1 MVRRMTDLFAMA
13 VIGVVAIPVFSQAP
27 AAKPSFEVVSV
38 KPNNSGSGS
47 SSTNTNQGRFLA
59 TNVTVKTLMMQAYRL
74 QDFQIIGDRTGS
86 AATDLTL
93 RLSRRR
99 ELFPY
104 RKGRRISRNPTASIQ
119 CRSWFSPCWKIDFN

>member
-74 QDFQIIGDRTGS
+74 QDFQIIGGPNWISSDRFDIEAKPEEG
-86 AATDLTL
+86 AIPLPQGPPDL
-93 RLSRRR
+93 
-99 ELFPY
+99 
-104 RKGRRISRNPTASIQ
+104 
-119 CRSWFSPCWKIDFN
+119 